1 MTSPYFGSQTL
12 QIRLVIM
19 LIARLLPPVG
29 HFSLDD
35 SSRCYTYVKD
45 LVAVVT
51 LEVLLVATHI
61 GTCIHSPLHFCS
73 CLDYLVDLHVWGLFA
88 SFVSDIAVYLLD
100 QLVALVVESAVISN
114 PMQHCSLL

>member
-1 MTSPYFGSQTL
+1 
-12 QIRLVIM
+12 M
-19 LIARLLPPVG
+19 LLARLLPPVG
-29 HFSLDD
+29 QFSLED